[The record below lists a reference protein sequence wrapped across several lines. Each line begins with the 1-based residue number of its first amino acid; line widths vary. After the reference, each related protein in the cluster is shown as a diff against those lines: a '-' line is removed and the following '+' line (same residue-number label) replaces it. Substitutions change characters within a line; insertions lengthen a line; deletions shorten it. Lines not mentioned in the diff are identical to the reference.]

1 MSSKRSL
8 RIALTPQ
15 QQRAA
20 GIASVLIVIMLVLGV
35 AILAWASDW
44 AGMYA
49 HPEINSRGSAQIIRC
64 HSSPAHLSVCDAVV
78 TSWQDDSHEAKES
91 IALIAYGHPVGSVE
105 VVSRERTI
113 STYLGNNRPYSYNE
127 EVITPANQWV
137 MPNWMRPIWVIGNVA
152 VWFLAVL
159 AMTKLVYRLVP
170 GASTRREHPIRE
182 PKGASHSPRSR
193 ARGSASAPQEHP
205 AHKIS

>member
-1 MSSKRSL
+1 MASKRSP

-15 QQRAA
+15 QQRAV
-20 GIASVLIVIMLVLGV
+20 GIVSVLIVIMLVLGV
-35 AILAWASDW
+35 VILAWASDW

-49 HPEINSRGSAQIIRC
+49 HPEINSRGSAQIISC
-64 HSSPAHLSVCDAVV
+64 HSSPAHLSVCDAMVI
-78 TSWQDDSHEAKES
+78 SWQDDSHEAKES
-91 IALIAYGHPVGSVE
+91 IVVIAYGQPVGPVE

-113 STYLGNNRPYSYNE
+113 STYLGDNRPYFYNE
-127 EVITPANQWV
+127 EVITPADQWV

-159 AMTKLVYRLVP
+159 AMAKLVYRLVP

-182 PKGASHSPRSR
+182 PKPRVR
-193 ARGSASAPQEHP
+193 ATARGSASAPQERP
-205 AHKIS
+205 TRKTS